1 MKKIFFILSMFT
13 LLILLS
19 FSYSNAVMQDFN
31 RNIIRLHIIA
41 QSNSDYDQKIKLD
54 VRNEILKAVKD
65 TDIKDT
71 EKFLYLAEKSAN
83 SYLAKNNI
91 AYSAK
96 AVSGSFCFPEK
107 TYDNITLP
115 SGKYNGVRVVL
126 GTGNGENWW
135 CIMYPPLCVTDS
147 GEINADKNTGLK
159 LKSSLSPDTYEL
171 ITDNSRKIKV
181 KFKTVEFFNKLKEL
195 SEK

>member
-71 EKFLYLAEKSAN
+71 EKFLYLAEKAAN
-83 SYLAKNNI
+83 SYLTKNNI

-96 AVSGSFCFPEK
+96 AVSGSFYFPEK
-107 TYDNITLP
+107 TYNNITLP
-115 SGKYNGVRVVL
+115 SGKYNGIRVIL

-147 GEINADKNTGLK
+147 GEINADKNTALK

-181 KFKTVEFFNKLKEL
+181 KFKTVEFFNRLKEL